1 MQFVC
6 EEDWKKL
13 VKYVVKYSC
22 LCECMRN
29 PFYYKWLK
37 KLKTSIERK
46 MRRQLLSMSNG
57 TVDLLKD
64 KDFVREKLLIPGTF
78 KR

>member
-1 MQFVC
+1 MA
-6 EEDWKKL
+6 E
-13 VKYVVKYSC
+13 
-22 LCECMRN
+22 
-29 PFYYKWLK
+29 

-64 KDFVREKLLIPGTF
+64 KDFVRENPFYLILYI
-78 KR
+78 KNLIHDISIMLQK